1 MTKTYYKD
9 YNKVTGQQ
17 STLVGN
23 WFEERALKDTTG
35 QMRST
40 QWVSPSDPSLQGV
53 VEPMHTKS
61 KGHPDLED
69 TTMRVFF
76 HSDYV
81 APSEFKPASQMFTED
96 RWRRYEPKTTG
107 SRTALLERR
116 ARELALAQIAGE
128 EAVAEDDRDQVLTA
142 GRVSEAQASF
152 VGAMPARG
160 DDPSRGKRI
169 MKTQDGMPAR
179 RDPAFLVEAG
189 LLQPHLATDAHA
201 DFDVSALPAHAV
213 TYTDSMYVT
222 GQTKGR
228 ADSRYPTTR
237 NDYFSKPIEL
247 CKRPSIFVDDE

>member
-23 WFEERALKDTTG
+23 WYEERALKDTTG

-40 QWVSPSDPSLQGV
+40 QWVSPSDPSLQGAA
-53 VEPMHTKS
+53 EPMHTKA

-96 RWRRYEPKTTG
+96 RWRRYEPKATG

-116 ARELALAQIAGE
+116 ARELAQAQVAGE
-128 EAVAEDDRDQVLTA
+128 EAAAEDDREQVLTA
-142 GRVSEAQASF
+142 GRVSEMQAAF
-152 VGAMPARG
+152 VGATPARG

-169 MKTQDGMPAR
+169 MKTQDGAPAH

-189 LLQPHLATDAHA
+189 LLRPHLATDAHGDIDPA
-201 DFDVSALPAHAV
+201 SLPAQPV
-213 TYTDSMYVT
+213 TYADSMYVT
-222 GQTKGR
+222 GQTKGL
-228 ADSRYPTTR
+228 ADAHYPKAR

-247 CKRPSIFVDDE
+247 CTRPSIFIDDP